1 MKKIITVLALLPLLV
16 SCDDLFT
23 PADENIRSIDAMYN
37 EPSYAQGIL
46 ANAYIL
52 LPYSA
57 SSNTDVATDDAVSNN
72 SDNTYLKMASGG
84 TWASNNDPLT
94 QWATSR
100 HAIQYINLFLERTDS
115 VNWAQDAVIKEG
127 FKERF
132 RGEAY
137 ALRAL
142 FMYNLLRAHAGWTSD
157 GQLLGVPILTK
168 SEDAN
173 SDFNVARNT
182 FKDCMDSLLADANRA
197 AELLP
202 AEYADL
208 NNDADIPARYVA
220 KGITNVTDY
229 NRLYGATMG
238 GRITGRVAQAIRAEA
253 TLLAASPAYSKG
265 SGYTYQQAADY
276 AATVI
281 DALGGIGGLAANGY
295 TWYTNTTEI
304 ANLASGA
311 NPKEIIWR
319 GGTSENNDLETDNF
333 PPTLYGKGRVDPT
346 QNLVD
351 AFPMVNGYPISDS
364 RSGYDDT
371 DPYYGRDPRLAAYVV
386 YDGSTQGPSSTVIT
400 TGSYGTTTD
409 DQLNHQSG
417 YSTRT
422 GYYLRK
428 LLRSDCN
435 PNSMYNVKQKHY
447 TSYIRATE
455 IFLDYAE
462 AANEAFGP
470 TGMGSHAYSAYD
482 VVKAI
487 RKRAGVGVSNGDA
500 YLESIKGDQDKM
512 RELIRNERR
521 LELCFENFRFW
532 DLRRWKVS
540 LDKLNE
546 TARGM
551 QITEN
556 TDGSLKYTPI
566 DVESRKYEDYMYYG
580 PVPYEETQKWSNLQ
594 QNAGWTR

>member
-1 MKKIITVLALLPLLV
+1 MGNKPSRNPVHQSV
-16 SCDDLFT
+16 SGAHRQREL
-23 PADENIRSIDAMYN
+23 
-37 EPSYAQGIL
+37 
-46 ANAYIL
+46 
-52 LPYSA
+52 
-57 SSNTDVATDDAVSNN
+57 
-72 SDNTYLKMASGG
+72 
-84 TWASNNDPLT
+84 
-94 QWATSR
+94 
-100 HAIQYINLFLERTDS
+100 
-115 VNWAQDAVIKEG
+115 AQDAVIKEG

-168 SEDAN
+168 SEDAT

-208 NNDADIPARYVA
+208 NNDADIPARYKA

-435 PNSMYNVKQKHY
+435 PNSVYNVKQKHY

>member
-168 SEDAN
+168 SEDAT

-197 AELLP
+197 AELLS

-208 NNDADIPARYVA
+208 NNDADIPARYKA

-435 PNSMYNVKQKHY
+435 PNSVYNVKQKHY

>member
-208 NNDADIPARYVA
+208 NNDADIPARYKA

-566 DVESRKYEDYMYYG
+566 DVEARKYEDYMYYG

>member
-208 NNDADIPARYVA
+208 NNDADIPARYKA

-556 TDGSLKYTPI
+556 ADGSLKYTPI

>member
-208 NNDADIPARYVA
+208 NNDADIPARYKA

-435 PNSMYNVKQKHY
+435 PNSVYNVKQKHY

>member
-168 SEDAN
+168 SEDAT

-208 NNDADIPARYVA
+208 NNDADIPARYKA

-435 PNSMYNVKQKHY
+435 PNSVYNVKQKHY